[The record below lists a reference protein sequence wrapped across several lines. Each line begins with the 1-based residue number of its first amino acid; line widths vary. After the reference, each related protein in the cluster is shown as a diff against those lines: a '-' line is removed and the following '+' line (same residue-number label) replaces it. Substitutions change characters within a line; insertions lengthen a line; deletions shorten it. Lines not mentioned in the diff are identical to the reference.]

1 LPTNARI
8 LQINISSGGVPKLP
22 IESAEITRLGITGDA
37 HRFSLHGGSSKAL
50 LLMASEFIDTLK
62 HEGFPVFYGALGENI
77 TTLGL
82 DHHLWQPGQ
91 QFRSGPIV
99 IELTTPREPCKTLN
113 PYGKGIQKRL
123 QAAPGESGFYAR
135 VLTGGNLLANAIIE
149 AVERI
154 S

>member
-1 LPTNARI
+1 MPGRI

-22 IESAEITRLGITGDA
+22 IEHAEVGPLGIRGDR
-37 HRFSLHGGSSKAL
+37 HRFRMHGGRQRAIL
-50 LLMASEFIDTLK
+50 LLASEVVDTLK
-62 HEGFPVFYGALGENI
+62 LEGFPVFYGALGENF

-82 DHHLWQPGQ
+82 DHRLWKTGQ
-91 QFRSGPIV
+91 RFSCGPV
-99 IELTTPREPCKTLN
+99 LIELTSPREPCKTLN

-123 QAAPGESGFYAR
+123 EAGPGESGFYAQ
-135 VLTGGNLLANAIIE
+135 VLTGGNIAPNGIIE